1 MKRLLLILIL
11 TLSFQFST
19 EAIEYQISSKHWN
32 SNTNGPTTIEGAIK
46 RFFINSRLEP
56 IEGIWYESNF
66 GWFAI
71 KKEEGGSFKK
81 WQIKSTNPAL
91 DGSIEATIN
100 KDSVYPS
107 YTGSVRIEW
116 PDPNDKNWFV
126 FATSDFSMKMDGND
140 LIEYRVK
147 EFSAQPETF
156 LIRIWPFNLDEYN
169 KEFF

>member
-32 SNTNGPTTIEGAIK
+32 SNTNGPTTIEG
-46 RFFINSRLEP
+46 
-56 IEGIWYESNF
+56 
-66 GWFAI
+66 AI

-126 FATSDFSMKMDGND
+126 FATSDFSMKMEGND